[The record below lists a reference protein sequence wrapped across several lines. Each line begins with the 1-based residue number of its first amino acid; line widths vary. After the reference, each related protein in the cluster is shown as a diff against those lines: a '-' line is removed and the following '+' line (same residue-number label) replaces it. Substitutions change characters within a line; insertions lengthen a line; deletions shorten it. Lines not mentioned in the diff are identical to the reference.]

1 MIKIEKKKDLKRIS
15 NPTARTVAEAKLC
28 ELLTLYEIDNISC
41 FGSIFVIE
49 DSLEFEQFAAY
60 RLADPINQNFEFVD
74 TIYVKQCNQED
85 IYLFGCIIICDDLA
99 VDILVNKNLLTA
111 EQMKRF
117 TSPITNKEI
126 EIIDTEDF

>member
-1 MIKIEKKKDLKRIS
+1 MVKITCIEDLDNIS
-15 NPTARTVAEAKLC
+15 DSGAKYIAER
-28 ELLTLYEIDNISC
+28 ELQQILSLYEIDNISC
-41 FGSIFVIE
+41 FGSIFLIE
-49 DSLEFEQFAAY
+49 DSAEFENYSAMG
-60 RLADPINQNFEFVD
+60 LAEPINGNFEF
-74 TIYVKQCNQED
+74 TETYHIKKCNREE

-126 EIIDTEDF
+126 EIIDTEE